1 MRRLAAELRAAPMA
15 AYAHF
20 ADKDELLAEVVDA
33 VMGEVDLPDADG
45 RGRKPLRRHA
55 QIFALPQSAYPDLTA
70 VMPHV
75 LAVDGEDRFRY
86 GLDRIFDGLAGARRP
101 T

>member
-1 MRRLAAELRAAPMA
+1 
-15 AYAHF
+15 
-20 ADKDELLAEVVDA
+20 V
-33 VMGEVDLPDADG
+33 
-45 RGRKPLRRHA
+45 
-55 QIFALPQSAYPDLTA
+55 
-70 VMPHV
+70 PHV